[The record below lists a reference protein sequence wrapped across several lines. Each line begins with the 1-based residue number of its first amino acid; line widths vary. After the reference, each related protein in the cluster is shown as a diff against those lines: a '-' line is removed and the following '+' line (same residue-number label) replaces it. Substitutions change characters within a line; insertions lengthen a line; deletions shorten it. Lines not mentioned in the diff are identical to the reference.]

1 MTHWRCV
8 SKMPDTTLDMTLTEA
23 EKLLGVKDGYTH
35 NDVQQAY
42 RNIARKYHP
51 DKWLDKPDDERKR
64 ATRIYERANVARRIL
79 LNPTMAKPESEP
91 TPQHDERQRTDIPS
105 TPRGN
110 GTHNGYGSTSSP
122 YDNRTSR
129 YGSGTYSGTRVTPG
143 AGTGVRGGS
152 GSWNG
157 STYGRTQSP
166 SYGRQQGVSGTVR
179 NSGGTYS
186 GTGIR
191 QPHTASQDGTRV
203 SPQFN
208 RPTHTYDNDNAPDN
222 RDGTASWA
230 TVGNSES
237 EREKFNTAKSFAD
250 KFGQTK
256 DPAEADYAAEYAR
269 YASSRYHKASDVL
282 HWTSSIASTIVT
294 LIVAF
299 AVMSQNG
306 VLQGMNGVVGA
317 NTVSDMQDAA
327 TGMMG
332 GFAPLFALLIAC
344 LAKTLLYDMIVAHQL
359 ESALD
364 RSNAF
369 LHGIPFIIGGIAIAC
384 FGWYEFSN
392 TAFAWL
398 TLAFTIVGVIICIVH
413 GMRHSGDEAVTE
425 H

>member
-1 MTHWRCV
+1 
-8 SKMPDTTLDMTLTEA
+8 MPDTTTLDMTLTEA
-23 EKLLGVKDGYTH
+23 EKLLGVKDGYT
-35 NDVQQAY
+35 NSDVQQAY

-64 ATRIYERANVARRIL
+64 ATRIYERANVARRVL
-79 LNPTMAKPESEP
+79 LNPAMAKPESTPE
-91 TPQHDERQRTDIPS
+91 PQHGEPQRTNVPS

-110 GTHNGYGSTSSP
+110 GGYSGYGNASTSSP
-122 YDNRTSR
+122 YDNRPSR
-129 YGSGTYSGTRVTPG
+129 QGSGTYGGTHVTPTG
-143 AGTGVRGGS
+143 AGSRGGSS

-157 STYGRTQSP
+157 SAYGRSQSP
-166 SYGRQQGVSGTVR
+166 SYGRQQGVSGTAR
-179 NSGGTYS
+179 NGGGTYG
-186 GTGIR
+186 GTGVR

-230 TVGNSES
+230 AVGNSES

-294 LIVAF
+294 IIVAF
-299 AVMSQNG
+299 VITSQNG
-306 VLQGMNGVVGA
+306 ILQGMNGVVGA
-317 NTVSDMQDAA
+317 STVSDMQDAA
-327 TGMMG
+327 TGIMG
-332 GFAPLFALLIAC
+332 GFAPLLALLIAC
-344 LAKTLLYDMIVAHQL
+344 LVKALLYDMVVAHQL

-364 RSNAF
+364 KSNAF
-369 LHGIPFIIGGIAIAC
+369 LHGIPFAIGGIAIAC
-384 FGWYEFSN
+384 FGWYELSN
-392 TAFAWL
+392 VAFAWL
-398 TLAFTIVGVIICIVH
+398 ALAFVIVGVLLCVVH
-413 GMRHSGDEAVTE
+413 GMRHPSDDAIAEGQ
-425 H
+425 

>member
-1 MTHWRCV
+1 
-8 SKMPDTTLDMTLTEA
+8 MPDTTLDMTLTEA

-79 LNPTMAKPESEP
+79 LNPTMAKSESEP

-129 YGSGTYSGTRVTPG
+129 YGNGTYGGTRVTPG
-143 AGTGVRGGS
+143 TGTGSRGGS

-157 STYGRTQSP
+157 NTYGRTQPP

-179 NSGGTYS
+179 NGGGAYS

-208 RPTHTYDNDNAPDN
+208 SPTHTYDNDNAPDN
-222 RDGTASWA
+222 RAGTASWA
-230 TVGNSES
+230 TVGNSEA

-269 YASSRYHKASDVL
+269 YASSRYHKASDAL
-282 HWTSSIASTIVT
+282 HWTTSMATTLVT
-294 LIVAF
+294 LAIAF
-299 AVMSQNG
+299 VMTSQNG
-306 VLQGMNGVVGA
+306 ILQEMGDVAGASTASGMR
-317 NTVSDMQDAA
+317 DAA
-327 TGMMG
+327 TSVMG
-332 GFAPLFALLIAC
+332 GLAPLLAVALAC
-344 LAKTLLYDMIVAHQL
+344 VVKALLYDMVVAHQL

-364 RSNAF
+364 RTNAF
-369 LHGIPFIIGGIAIAC
+369 LHGIPFVIGGVAIALFGWHELGGMAFVWAMFAFIAI
-384 FGWYEFSN
+384 
-392 TAFAWL
+392 
-398 TLAFTIVGVIICIVH
+398 GVMLCVIH
-413 GMRHSGDEAVTE
+413 GVRYSGDEAEPPTE
-425 H
+425 